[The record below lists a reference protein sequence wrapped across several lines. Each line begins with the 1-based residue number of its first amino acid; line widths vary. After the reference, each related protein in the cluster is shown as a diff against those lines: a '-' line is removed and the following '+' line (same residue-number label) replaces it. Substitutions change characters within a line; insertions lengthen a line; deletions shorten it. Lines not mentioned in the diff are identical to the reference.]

1 MQPPVVKLRRP
12 RRFMIGDMLR
22 HFQFAAVLQV
32 GSDAGRAESMIA
44 NLRLDAGRLRAAL
57 NHAIG
62 VLLVHRFFSQKAGF
76 ASPRAE

>member
-1 MQPPVVKLRRP
+1 
-12 RRFMIGDMLR
+12 MIGDMLR

-44 NLRLDAGRLRAAL
+44 NLRLDAGGLRPAL

-62 VLLVHRFFSQKAGF
+62 ILLVHGFFYINRHPAK
-76 ASPRAE
+76 